1 MMNGGQSVMMIGALL
16 MPLLLVD
23 KWDLWMWVPVT
34 VLALVLVH
42 LLRVS
47 CWMMCPAMGQSR
59 CLLTAAMLVLG
70 MKTVAIVKMLEL
82 FV

>member
-1 MMNGGQSVMMIGALL
+1 MNGGQSVVMVGALL

-23 KWDLWMWVPVT
+23 KWDLWLWVPVT
-34 VLALVLVH
+34 VLALVMVH

-47 CWMMCPAMGQSR
+47 GWMMWPAMSQNR
-59 CLLTAAMLVLG
+59 CLLTAFMLVLG
-70 MKTVAIVKMLEL
+70 MKTVAMMKMLEL